1 MLKLFRNHKA
11 LFAVVMVM
19 STASAALTIAAA
31 VILENIL
38 NAVTS
43 GNWELFATMIGVVA
57 AYIVVLLVVAV
68 CGALV
73 EKKLIV
79 NTIRDLRTD
88 VQSGIISRDTENY
101 RKTNTADYL
110 SALTNDMTI
119 VEENAV
125 VPFLNTIQYAII
137 FVMAAVTLFVYSPL
151 IGGIMLVS
159 LVLMY
164 LLPASLGK
172 PIGKRQEAY
181 STGLSLFTMKL
192 KDQFSGYD
200 VIRSYRLT
208 DRVKKDFSSQNDE
221 LARKKFA
228 VSKLLSFS
236 EGIAAVVGAASQ
248 IGTMLVAGFLVL
260 NGQMT
265 AGALLA
271 ILQLAGAFVQPVAV
285 IMQCV
290 PQIQGAMPVLERLRD
305 LSRPAP
311 SAFTG
316 TDEPK
321 FEKDIRF
328 ENLTFAYSEDQPVIS
343 QLDLTLEKG
352 GKYALVGESGCGKS
366 TLMSLL
372 GGEHSA
378 YAGAI
383 RIDGAELR
391 ELAIDQLLG
400 KMSTIHQGVYL
411 FDDTIEYNIGLGRT
425 YREEQWQA
433 ALKTSG
439 VAKFLD
445 QTGSGLATR
454 AGEMGSKLSGGQR
467 QRIAVARALIEQKPL
482 LILDEGTSAVD
493 VQTAYDI
500 ESALLELDDLTMVT
514 ITHNLRPELLSR
526 YDAILFMR
534 EGRIQEIGTF
544 DSLVEQQGAFASF
557 HRLENSSQAPEQV
570 EVQQHEIPTE
580 SRH

>member
-445 QTGSGLATR
+445 QTDSGLATR

-534 EGRIQEIGTF
+534 EGRIQETGTF

-557 HRLENSSQAPEQV
+557 QRLENSSQAPEQV

>member
-43 GNWELFATMIGVVA
+43 GNWELFTTMIGVVA

-125 VPFLNTIQYAII
+125 MPFLNTIQYAII

-208 DRVKKDFSSQNDE
+208 DRVKKDFSSQND
-221 LARKKFA
+221 AR
-228 VSKLLSFS
+228 SS
-236 EGIAAVVGAASQ
+236 
-248 IGTMLVAGFLVL
+248 
-260 NGQMT
+260 
-265 AGALLA
+265 
-271 ILQLAGAFVQPVAV
+271 
-285 IMQCV
+285 
-290 PQIQGAMPVLERLRD
+290 
-305 LSRPAP
+305 P
-311 SAFTG
+311 S
-316 TDEPK
+316 PSCC
-321 FEKDIRF
+321 R
-328 ENLTFAYSEDQPVIS
+328 S
-343 QLDLTLEKG
+343 
-352 GKYALVGESGCGKS
+352 
-366 TLMSLL
+366 
-372 GGEHSA
+372 
-378 YAGAI
+378 
-383 RIDGAELR
+383 
-391 ELAIDQLLG
+391 
-400 KMSTIHQGVYL
+400 
-411 FDDTIEYNIGLGRT
+411 
-425 YREEQWQA
+425 
-433 ALKTSG
+433 
-439 VAKFLD
+439 
-445 QTGSGLATR
+445 
-454 AGEMGSKLSGGQR
+454 
-467 QRIAVARALIEQKPL
+467 ARASPPWWARHLR
-482 LILDEGTSAVD
+482 SAPCW
-493 VQTAYDI
+493 
-500 ESALLELDDLTMVT
+500 S
-514 ITHNLRPELLSR
+514 P
-526 YDAILFMR
+526 
-534 EGRIQEIGTF
+534 
-544 DSLVEQQGAFASF
+544 AS
-557 HRLENSSQAPEQV
+557 SC
-570 EVQQHEIPTE
+570 
-580 SRH
+580 